1 MNPFKYGTIVTGKDF
16 ADRKDELK
24 LLIQELTSGQNMIL
38 YSPRRYGKSSL
49 MINVLEA
56 LKNNGILTAYIDMYG
71 CVFLSDLVDDLVEK
85 TVLPAYGTL
94 EKTSK
99 FLRSAFS
106 GIRPEFTV
114 NSDGSFKVSL
124 KKEVASQ
131 GEKAVL
137 DKILDAPEQLAK
149 AKGKPLVVV
158 FDEFQEIVNLD
169 GDVLENLMRSH
180 FQHHE
185 HVSYVF
191 MGSKRHILEEIFE
204 DANRPFYRFAKPFP
218 LGKIPIKEFKQFITT
233 KFEETNIHID
243 SATIDLMLKFT
254 DGHPYFTQQLCHELW
269 NLAYENKTVK
279 EVDVTKAIQ
288 ELLRIH
294 KDLFVKQ
301 WDTLTIHQKKLLVGL
316 SWEERVTKIYASSFI
331 EKYELISSSHV
342 YRAMEPLLK
351 DGTVEKIDD
360 TYSLTD
366 VFFKEWVKSKTRG
379 TTSVD

>member
-24 LLIQELTSGQNMIL
+24 MLVQELTSGQNMIV

-49 MINVLEA
+49 MINVLET
-56 LKNNGILTAYIDMYG
+56 LKKNGILTAYIDLYG

-124 KKEVASQ
+124 KKEVAAQ

-137 DKILDAPEQLAK
+137 DKILDAPEELAK
-149 AKGKPLVVV
+149 AKDKPLVVV

-169 GDVLENLMRSH
+169 GEVLENLMRSH

-218 LGKIPIKEFKQFITT
+218 LDKIPLNEFKKFITT
-233 KFEETNIHID
+233 KFKETNIHID
-243 SATIDLMLKFT
+243 ESTIDLSLKFT

-269 NLAYENKTVK
+269 NIACENKTVN
-279 EVDVTKAIQ
+279 ETDVNKAIQ

-301 WDTLTIHQKKLLVGL
+301 WDSLTIHQKKLLVGL
-316 SWEERVTKIYASSFI
+316 SGEEQVTKPYASAFI
-331 EKYELISSSHV
+331 EKYELISPSQV
-342 YRAMEPLLK
+342 YRALEPLLK

-366 VFFKEWVKSKTRG
+366 VFFKEWIKSKTR
-379 TTSVD
+379 SVTAVD